1 MIKDNVFRG
10 KSLYLQSNMEDKYL
24 NRFRYA
30 LCNGQILCIDDVT
43 KEIRKTSTF
52 TCIGCGHEMS
62 AALGDVREHYYRHK
76 NSESCSHE
84 TYLHNLAKK
93 RIKELFDSQDSFLI
107 HYKAIN
113 SCDLYGVCKLHRCE
127 NSFWQKIDLKD
138 FFDTCEIE
146 KVCGN
151 FRPDVLLTHSEF
163 PNRRLFI
170 EIHVKNPC
178 SPEKI
183 GSGIKIIE
191 IDVFNEDTIIY
202 PFHEQLP
209 NVHFYN
215 FKFNRKIVPSTKLER
230 FTCIQKADKINVHSL
245 SFIDCTEFS
254 NHLDNTRFEITIV
267 KPNEDIPT
275 LMLGY
280 AQCVVRGIRVR
291 YCHFCINVHVC
302 RRVIETQIIKD
313 DKTNEEKTVQR
324 IVSPNSIDF
333 DRLWETAKQCNYFK
347 SNVRECHDLIKKY
360 GSHNF
365 IVLERNSTKK

>member
-1 MIKDNVFRG
+1 MD
-10 KSLYLQSNMEDKYL
+10 DKYL

-30 LCNGQILCIDDVT
+30 LCNGQIMCIDDVT
-43 KEIRKTSTF
+43 KDIRKSSTF

-93 RIKELFDSQDSFLI
+93 RIKELFDNQDSFLI

-113 SCDLYGVCKLHRCE
+113 SCDLYGACKLHRCE

-138 FFDTCEIE
+138 FFDTCELE
-146 KVCGN
+146 KICGN
-151 FRPDVLLTHSEF
+151 FRPDILLTHSEY

-170 EIHVKNPC
+170 EIHVNNPC

-202 PFHEQLP
+202 PFHEQLQ
-209 NVHFYN
+209 NFHFYN

-230 FTCIQKADKINVHSL
+230 FSLLSHNDGTKDFKIDSIDCFKNDEHLEDAEFDILIKKPNDKINLKSL
-245 SFIDCTEFS
+245 GF
-254 NHLDNTRFEITIV
+254 
-267 KPNEDIPT
+267 
-275 LMLGY
+275 
-280 AQCVVRGIRVR
+280 AQAMVRGTKILHCAFCRNFNICVISFTKRIIDEQSGKERNVPYQYRPINLSEEDRWAIATQCKKYQPNIRAS
-291 YCHFCINVHVC
+291 Y
-302 RRVIETQIIKD
+302 
-313 DKTNEEKTVQR
+313 
-324 IVSPNSIDF
+324 
-333 DRLWETAKQCNYFK
+333 
-347 SNVRECHDLIKKY
+347 DLIKKY

-365 IVLERNSTKK
+365 ILWERDRTKK

>member
-1 MIKDNVFRG
+1 MDV
-10 KSLYLQSNMEDKYL
+10 KYL

-30 LCNGQILCIDDVT
+30 LCNGQIMCIDDVT
-43 KEIRKTSTF
+43 KEIRQSSTF

-113 SCDLYGVCKLHRCE
+113 SCDLFGACKLHRCD

-138 FFDTCEIE
+138 FFDTCELE

-163 PNRRLFI
+163 PNRKLFI

-178 SPEKI
+178 SLEKI

-202 PFHEQLP
+202 PFHEQFN

-215 FKFNRKIVPSTKLER
+215 FKFNRKIVPSSKLDRFSLVVNEDGTKE
-230 FTCIQKADKINVHSL
+230 FKIDSV
-245 SFIDCTEFS
+245 DCFKKDEHIEDAEF
-254 NHLDNTRFEITIV
+254 DMIIR
-267 KPNEDIPT
+267 KPNSNINLNILGLAQTMIKGTNVYNCAFCGRYHICVATITKKEIDTQSGEEIQVTNHYRVTGLSDEDRWAIAP
-275 LMLGY
+275 
-280 AQCVVRGIRVR
+280 QCKN
-291 YCHFCINVHVC
+291 Y
-302 RRVIETQIIKD
+302 
-313 DKTNEEKTVQR
+313 
-324 IVSPNSIDF
+324 SPNI
-333 DRLWETAKQCNYFK
+333 RG
-347 SNVRECHDLIKKY
+347 CHDLIIKF

-365 IVLERNSTKK
+365 ILWEKNRKQ

>member
-1 MIKDNVFRG
+1 MDI
-10 KSLYLQSNMEDKYL
+10 KYL

-30 LCNGQILCIDDVT
+30 LCNGQIMCIDDVT
-43 KEIRKTSTF
+43 KDIRKSSTF

-113 SCDLYGVCKLHRCE
+113 SCDLYGVCKLHRCQ
-127 NSFWQKIDLKD
+127 NSFGQKIDLKE
-138 FFDTCEIE
+138 FFDTCELE

-151 FRPDVLLTHSEF
+151 FRPDVLLTHSEY

-170 EIHVKNPC
+170 EIHVNNPC

-202 PFHEQLP
+202 PFHEQLQ

-215 FKFNRKIVPSTKLER
+215 FKFNRKIVPSTVLER
-230 FTCIQKADKINVHSL
+230 YSLLVHEDGTKEFKIDS
-245 SFIDCTEFS
+245 IDCFKKDEHIEDAEF
-254 NHLDNTRFEITIV
+254 DMIIR
-267 KPNEDIPT
+267 KPNNNIN
-275 LMLGY
+275 LNMLGL
-280 AQCVVRGIRVR
+280 AQTMIRGTNVYNCAFCRKYHTCVATI
-291 YCHFCINVHVC
+291 
-302 RRVIETQIIKD
+302 T
-313 DKTNEEKTVQR
+313 KTGVDARSGEEKKVTNHYRVTNLSDEDRWAIAPQCKNY
-324 IVSPNSIDF
+324 IPNI
-333 DRLWETAKQCNYFK
+333 RG
-347 SNVRECHDLIKKY
+347 CHDLIKKY

-365 IVLERNSTKK
+365 ILWERTGTKK